1 VEIGLSF
8 FRTEADVPRASSEFY
23 ITFLTS
29 PRLIDLCPKK
39 ESTAMIFQP
48 QEQYM
53 ITTSLRFL
61 MSFALALVLG
71 MAQAAD
77 PKEAAEPAVKKSDT
91 GICHDKTSASYGNT
105 KKFTAFKTLDE
116 CVKSGGTL
124 PAKTAAAAEP
134 VVKKSDSGI
143 CHDKTSPSYERTK
156 KFTEFKTVD
165 ECVKSGGKLPGAK

>member
-1 VEIGLSF
+1 
-8 FRTEADVPRASSEFY
+8 
-23 ITFLTS
+23 
-29 PRLIDLCPKK
+29 
-39 ESTAMIFQP
+39 
-48 QEQYM
+48 M

-61 MSFALALVLG
+61 MSFAVALVLG

-77 PKEAAEPAVKKSDT
+77 PKEAAEPAVKKSDS
-91 GICHDKTSASYGNT
+91 GICHDKTSPSFGNT
-105 KKFTAFKTLDE
+105 KKFTAFKTVDE